1 LKPRP
6 AQLVLLGV
14 LGAAVLGACDSE
26 LALILAGKRCR
37 LDRDP
42 PCLGGYACID
52 GFCRVPGEVVLVP
65 QDGGV
70 GGGSSSDGG
79 EATGG
84 GVGGTP
90 ALGGAG
96 SQGGTGPI
104 IDIPDASIFLDG
116 GPDGCVPL
124 DLYRDVDGDS
134 YGDTAQH
141 AFGCIRE
148 GWVELPGDCREDLP
162 LVNPGQAGFFGEG
175 FSDPEKPGGISFNYD
190 CNNFE
195 EGDTNNN
202 PPGAAVDCQGLLGLG
217 VACAG
222 SGYERTAR
230 GTADGVNDL
239 CGSDIVITCV
249 APTLAS
255 CVSSPLAVL
264 TPFKCR

>member
-70 GGGSSSDGG
+70 GGGASSSDGG

-148 GWVELPGDCREDLP
+148 GWVEAFGDCRDDIFEVHPNQTDTFGTGYP
-162 LVNPGQAGFFGEG
+162 DPGKAE
-175 FSDPEKPGGISFNYD
+175 GISFDYD
-190 CNNFE
+190 CLGGETADINNSPNAGE
-195 EGDTNNN
+195 PN
-202 PPGAAVDCQGLLGLG
+202 CQGLSLALCTGRG
-217 VACAG
+217 YQSTTR
-222 SGYERTAR
+222 SG
-230 GTADGVNDL
+230 DGVNPL
-239 CGSDIVITCV
+239 CGSDTLINCGADTQTGLTCV
-249 APTLAS
+249 PHGD
-255 CVSSPLAVL
+255 PVL